1 MARSAEPPVMTPL
14 TRSARIAALA
24 VAAIAVAC
32 ALGPI
37 IAGWFGV
44 DGTSIDTRLGAT
56 PPSLAHWFGT
66 DVLGRDELVRV
77 LVGGRIALAVG
88 LGGTLIAVA
97 IGTAYGAI
105 AGYAGGVVDGV
116 MMRAVDAGFALPTT
130 IVVLVAMAITDSRS
144 LALLLPLIGAVSW
157 LALARIVR
165 GQVRA
170 LRDREFV
177 VAARALGAT
186 PARVVVRH
194 VLPNAAAPVIA
205 YATVALPQVM
215 LLEAFLSFLG
225 VGVQAPLA
233 SWGSLV
239 TDGSTQLAVYPWLI
253 AFPALALGAT
263 MLALYTLADSLGAT
277 GTRGRP
283 RTTSAS

>member
-1 MARSAEPPVMTPL
+1 MTPL